1 MVPPEPQVHRS
12 AFQATSGRL
21 VPAKWGREADYPRAW
36 VGPAGCWGFQ
46 IQRSGPWAKQQQ
58 AEQGPPLG

>member
-1 MVPPEPQVHRS
+1 MVPQSPRCIRS

-36 VGPAGCWGFQ
+36 VGPAGVLGF
-46 IQRSGPWAKQQQ
+46 PDAT
-58 AEQGPPLG
+58 LGTLGKAAAG